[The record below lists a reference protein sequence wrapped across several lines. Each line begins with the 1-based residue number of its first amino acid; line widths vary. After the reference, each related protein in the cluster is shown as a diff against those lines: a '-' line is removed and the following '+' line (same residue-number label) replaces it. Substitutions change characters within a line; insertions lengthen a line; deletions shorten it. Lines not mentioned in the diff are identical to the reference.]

1 MWSLIFLNMIY
12 FLGPNMNLDG
22 LVYLI
27 IAIMFGPAILLT
39 IIGFAILKKNKKA
52 AKILFILAAVYVIIS
67 LGVCGALIS
76 GF

>member
-1 MWSLIFLNMIY
+1 MTF

-27 IAIMFGPAILLT
+27 IAIMLGPAIILA
-39 IIGFAILKKNKKA
+39 IIGFAVLKKNKKA
-52 AKILFILAAVYVIIS
+52 AKVLFILATVYVIIS
-67 LGVCGALIS
+67 LGICGALMT